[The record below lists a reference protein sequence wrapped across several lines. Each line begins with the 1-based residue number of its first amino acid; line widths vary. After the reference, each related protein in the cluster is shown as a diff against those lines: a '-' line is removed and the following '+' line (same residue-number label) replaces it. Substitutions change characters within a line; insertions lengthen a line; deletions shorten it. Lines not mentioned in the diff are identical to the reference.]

1 MEPMKRTV
9 VLKQAKTF
17 AALLPTLMRQLMAGV
32 NGPAVQLPLAQLRV
46 CSILSDGPRSMS
58 DLSRELAVSLSAMT
72 QIADRLERAK
82 LVKRVATA
90 NDRRIRRLQLTD
102 RGKRVMQL
110 HETAR
115 VDRVLAVFERPDAEN
130 EKTGPR
136 PRWRRCSARAWR
148 QENKMGIPT
157 GALPVLRQSKV
168 IG

>member
-1 MEPMKRTV
+1 
-9 VLKQAKTF
+9 
-17 AALLPTLMRQLMAGV
+17 
-32 NGPAVQLPLAQLRV
+32 
-46 CSILSDGPRSMS
+46 MS

-82 LVKRVATA
+82 LVRRVSTA

-115 VDRVLAVFERPDAEN
+115 IDRVLAVFELLTP
-130 EKTGPR
+130 KTRKEALATLETLLRASMAAREQDGHPH
-136 PRWRRCSARAWR
+136 RRSSR
-148 QENKMGIPT
+148 IP
-157 GALPVLRQSKV
+157 AIKV